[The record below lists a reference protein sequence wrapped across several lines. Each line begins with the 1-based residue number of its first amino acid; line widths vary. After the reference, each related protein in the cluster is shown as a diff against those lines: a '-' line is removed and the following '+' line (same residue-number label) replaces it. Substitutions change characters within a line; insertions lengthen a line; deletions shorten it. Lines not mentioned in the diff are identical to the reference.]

1 MSKQSH
7 NLVQSAIR
15 TSAQPVRSNEQ
26 EKIRELFREV
36 EAPAKCWVD
45 RLPITCGERYLQM
58 FMSGERDIPA
68 SMLPKLKAIGVEM
81 LLEKQARINS
91 LINDMLISSYG
102 PAAQAMIENGGDL

>member
-45 RLPITCGERYLQM
+45 KLPVTCGPRYFQM
-58 FMSGERDIPA
+58 LMSGERDIPF
-68 SMLPKLKAIGVEM
+68 SMLPKLRAIGVEM

-91 LINDMLISSYG
+91 LINDVFVASYG
-102 PAAQAMIENGGDL
+102 PAAQALLDKGGE